1 MTIIKEVLIM
11 PFGFAN
17 KSDKIQERNKVIIML
32 NKLNTGR
39 ESAFV
44 GAPTLMKTK
53 TLNEECVRIVLRFLN
68 VEKAG
73 CIEKVFGSFSTMLQV
88 MPELRRI
95 PGDIDIQLRVGKQE
109 AVHIVIELFAKLEK
123 FDKTLR
129 IHPEK
134 PTIIE
139 TNKNGKWER
148 AVDIC
153 YAGELPEDVLSP
165 FAPTDFNFITTHERT
180 REQKLIDVLDSYIIS
195 KNLFESAKRFNT
207 DKFTL
212 ILWNKLLKRF
222 VELWED
228 EVDFNKLEV
237 KNKL

>member
-1 MTIIKEVLIM
+1 LTIIKEVLIM

-139 TNKNGKWER
+139 TNKKANGNVQWISVMRENSR
-148 AVDIC
+148 RM
-153 YAGELPEDVLSP
+153 YYLHLLPQILI
-165 FAPTDFNFITTHERT
+165 FITTHERT
-180 REQKLIDVLDSYIIS
+180 RSRNNRCARQLHNIKKPIRIG
-195 KNLFESAKRFNT
+195 
-207 DKFTL
+207 
-212 ILWNKLLKRF
+212 
-222 VELWED
+222 
-228 EVDFNKLEV
+228 
-237 KNKL
+237 